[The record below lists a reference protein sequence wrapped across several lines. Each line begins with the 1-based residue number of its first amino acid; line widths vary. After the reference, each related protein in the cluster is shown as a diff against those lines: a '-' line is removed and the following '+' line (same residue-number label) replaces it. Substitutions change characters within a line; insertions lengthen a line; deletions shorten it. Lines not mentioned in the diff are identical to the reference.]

1 MECLQTPILLAV
13 LRNVRNQVF
22 SVQARCRAM
31 GKGAG
36 MTQST
41 EQERALFEA
50 VASDDGKWPQA
61 IERDGKGNY
70 LLLTTA
76 NGWMWWQAARRAP
89 VVPQRCDL
97 CKNNGG
103 YFYGRTG
110 YEPCCVGSLAPQ
122 PPDAAPVQMP
132 EPVAKI
138 EGGSL
143 KWHIPD
149 TGYSLPVRY
158 LQGTQMLYT
167 EHQVRQLLAAH
178 SIQEHSA

>member
-1 MECLQTPILLAV
+1 MTLNAWNGLPDPEAPKNLREGEPYNDPKFEELA
-13 LRNVRNQVF
+13 RTHGIWGT
-22 SVQARCRAM
+22 A
-31 GKGAG
+31 
-36 MTQST
+36 QS
-41 EQERALFEA
+41 ALCAQF
-50 VASDDGKWPQA
+50 
-61 IERDGKGNY
+61 
-70 LLLTTA
+70 
-76 NGWMWWQAARRAP
+76 WQAARRAQ

-149 TGYSLPVRY
+149 AGYNLPVRY